1 VNPAAAIMD
10 ARPRVIAALAGHFRD
25 LDAAEDGFADAAE
38 ALLRL
43 TPASLPA
50 NIGGWLYVT
59 AKRRLLDGRRRALRH
74 GDALTALT
82 PLIEESEEMGDIL
95 AFPDPIPDDRLRLI
109 FTVCHPAIAPDIRI
123 ALALRVIC
131 GVPVERIADAL
142 LIAAPTLHQRL
153 VRAKAK
159 IRVAGIAFETPA
171 RSDWPGRLEA
181 VLTTL
186 EIGYT
191 LAYQDGA
198 AALDA
203 DLSPEIARL
212 TGLLVDL
219 LPDEPELL
227 GLAATIAFAE
237 ARRAARIDA
246 DGAMIPLSRQDA
258 ALWDGA
264 AIQRGH
270 ALMQRAAQLA
280 RSGPRQ
286 IGAAIQMTHARRGDE
301 EATDWPAILRL
312 YDALL
317 LVRPG
322 PVVAVARA
330 MAVAQV
336 DGAAAGLALLD
347 AIPPASVAHHR
358 PWHSARAHLLG
369 SMGRDAEAR
378 DAYQAALAL
387 APPPAER
394 LYLEQQMR
402 RTTPAD

>member
-1 VNPAAAIMD
+1 MNPAAAIME
-10 ARPRVIAALAGHFRD
+10 ARPRVIAALAGQFRD
-25 LDAAEDGFADAAE
+25 LDAAEDSFADAAE

-43 TPASLPA
+43 DPASLPA

-74 GDALTALT
+74 GDALTALS

-131 GVPVERIADAL
+131 GVPVERIAAAL
-142 LIAAPTLHQRL
+142 LLAAPALHQRL

-159 IRVAGIAFETPA
+159 IRVAGIAFETPV
-171 RSDWPGRLEA
+171 RRDWPDRIEA

-186 EIGYT
+186 EVGYT

-198 AALDA
+198 SVLDG
-203 DLSPEIARL
+203 DLSSEISRL
-212 TGLLVDL
+212 TGLLIEL
-219 LPDEPELL
+219 IPDEPELL
-227 GLAATIAFAE
+227 GLAATMAFAE
-237 ARRAARIDA
+237 ARRAARIDGN
-246 DGAMIPLSRQDA
+246 GAMIPLSRQDR
-258 ALWDGA
+258 ALWDQA
-264 AIQRGH
+264 SIQRGH
-270 ALMQRAAQLA
+270 ALMQRAAALG

-286 IGAAIQMTHARRGDE
+286 IGAAIQMTHARSASE
-301 EATDWPAILRL
+301 TVTNWAAILRL
-312 YDALL
+312 YDAMAVL
-317 LVRPG
+317 RPG
-322 PVVAVARA
+322 PVITVARA

-347 AIPPASVAHHR
+347 GIDAAAMAHHR
-358 PWHSARAHLLG
+358 PWHSARAHLLAELG
-369 SMGRDAEAR
+369 CHAEA
-378 DAYQAALAL
+378 AAAFVAALTL

-394 LYLEQQMR
+394 LYLENCLSALSR
-402 RTTPAD
+402 